1 MAVSFNFDN
10 SFNLKDRLKIKR
22 WIKQVVENAGFRLGS
37 VSYIF
42 CSDEKILEVNK
53 QYLNHD
59 FYTDIIT
66 FDYVEKDIINGDI
79 FISTDR
85 VRENA
90 KDFNVAFEEELH
102 RVIIHGI
109 LHLLGQQDHT
119 PKEENRCERKKTKPC
134 FCLSNVLQF
143 LHCVKVI
150 V

>member
-1 MAVSFNFDN
+1 MAISFNFDN
-10 SFNLKDRLKIKR
+10 SFNLKNRLKIKR
-22 WIKQVVENAGFRLGS
+22 WIKQVVENAGCKLGD

-66 FDYVEKDIINGDI
+66 FDYVEKNRINGDI

-85 VRENA
+85 VKENA
-90 KDFNVAFEEELH
+90 SQFNVDFEEELH

-109 LHLLGQQDHT
+109 LHLLGQEDHT
-119 PKEENRCERKKTKPC
+119 PKEEQQMRKKENEALK
-134 FCLSNVLQF
+134 LMRNY
-143 LHCVKVI
+143 
-150 V
+150 

>member
-66 FDYVEKDIINGDI
+66 FDYVEKDTINGDI

-85 VRENA
+85 VKENA
-90 KDFNVAFEEELH
+90 SQFNVPFEEELH

-109 LHLLGQQDHT
+109 LHLLGHQDHT
-119 PKEENRCERKKTKPC
+119 PKEEKQMRKKENEALLLFK
-134 FCLSNVLQF
+134 
-143 LHCVKVI
+143 
-150 V
+150 

>member
-1 MAVSFNFDN
+1 MAISFNFDN
-10 SFNLKDRLKIKR
+10 SFNLKNRLKIKR
-22 WIKQVVENAGFRLGS
+22 WIKQVVENAGCKLGD

-66 FDYVEKDIINGDI
+66 FDYVEKNRINGDI

-85 VRENA
+85 VKENA
-90 KDFNVAFEEELH
+90 SQFNVDFEEELH

-109 LHLLGQQDHT
+109 LHLLGQEDHT
-119 PKEENRCERKKTKPC
+119 PKEEQQMRKKENEALKLIRN
-134 FCLSNVLQF
+134 F
-143 LHCVKVI
+143 I
-150 V
+150 

>member
-1 MAVSFNFDN
+1 MAISFNFDN
-10 SFNLKDRLKIKR
+10 SFNLKNRLKIKR
-22 WIKQVVENAGFRLGS
+22 WIKQVVENAGCKLGD

-66 FDYVEKDIINGDI
+66 FDYVEKDRINGDI

-85 VRENA
+85 VKENA
-90 KDFNVAFEEELH
+90 SQFDVDFEEELH

-109 LHLLGQQDHT
+109 LHLLGQEDHT
-119 PKEENRCERKKTKPC
+119 PKEEQQMRKKENEALK
-134 FCLSNVLQF
+134 LMRNY
-143 LHCVKVI
+143 
-150 V
+150 

>member
-85 VRENA
+85 
-90 KDFNVAFEEELH
+90 KCS
-102 RVIIHGI
+102 RV
-109 LHLLGQQDHT
+109 
-119 PKEENRCERKKTKPC
+119 
-134 FCLSNVLQF
+134 
-143 LHCVKVI
+143 
-150 V
+150 

>member
-66 FDYVEKDIINGDI
+66 FDYVEKDTINGDI

-85 VRENA
+85 VKENA
-90 KDFNVAFEEELH
+90 SQFNVPFEEELH

-109 LHLLGQQDHT
+109 LHLLGQQDHS
-119 PKEENRCERKKTKPC
+119 PKEEKQMRKKENEALLLFK
-134 FCLSNVLQF
+134 
-143 LHCVKVI
+143 
-150 V
+150 

>member
-90 KDFNVAFEEELH
+90 QDFNVAFEEELH

-109 LHLLGQQDHT
+109 LHLLGQQDHS
-119 PKEENRCERKKTKPC
+119 PKEEKQMRKKENEALLLFK
-134 FCLSNVLQF
+134 
-143 LHCVKVI
+143 
-150 V
+150 

>member
-10 SFNLKDRLKIKR
+10 SFDLKDRLKIKR
-22 WIKQVVENAGFRLGS
+22 WIKQVVENAGFKLGS

-90 KDFNVAFEEELH
+90 QEFNVAFEEELH

-109 LHLLGQQDHT
+109 LHLLGQQDHS
-119 PKEENRCERKKTKPC
+119 PKEEKQMRKKENEALLLFK
-134 FCLSNVLQF
+134 
-143 LHCVKVI
+143 
-150 V
+150 

>member
-90 KDFNVAFEEELH
+90 QEFNVAFEEELH

-109 LHLLGQQDHT
+109 LHLLGQQDHST
-119 PKEENRCERKKTKPC
+119 KEEKQMRKKENEALLLFK
-134 FCLSNVLQF
+134 
-143 LHCVKVI
+143 
-150 V
+150 

>member
-90 KDFNVAFEEELH
+90 QEFNVAFEEELH

-109 LHLLGQQDHT
+109 LHLLGQQDHS
-119 PKEENRCERKKTKPC
+119 PKEKKQMRKKENEALLLFK
-134 FCLSNVLQF
+134 
-143 LHCVKVI
+143 
-150 V
+150 

>member
-22 WIKQVVENAGFRLGS
+22 WIKQVVENAGFKLGS

-109 LHLLGQQDHT
+109 LHLLGQQDHS
-119 PKEENRCERKKTKPC
+119 PKEEKQMRKKENEALLLFK
-134 FCLSNVLQF
+134 
-143 LHCVKVI
+143 
-150 V
+150 

>member
-22 WIKQVVENAGFRLGS
+22 WIKQVVENAGFKLGS

-90 KDFNVAFEEELH
+90 QEFNVAFEEELH

-109 LHLLGQQDHT
+109 LHLLGHQDHT
-119 PKEENRCERKKTKPC
+119 PKEEKQMRKKENEALLLFK
-134 FCLSNVLQF
+134 
-143 LHCVKVI
+143 
-150 V
+150 

>member
-90 KDFNVAFEEELH
+90 QEFNVAFEEELH

-119 PKEENRCERKKTKPC
+119 PKEEKQMRKKENEALLLFK
-134 FCLSNVLQF
+134 
-143 LHCVKVI
+143 
-150 V
+150 

>member
-90 KDFNVAFEEELH
+90 KNFNVAFEEELH

-119 PKEENRCERKKTKPC
+119 PKEEKQMRKKENEALLLFK
-134 FCLSNVLQF
+134 
-143 LHCVKVI
+143 
-150 V
+150 

>member
-109 LHLLGQQDHT
+109 LHLLGQQDHS
-119 PKEENRCERKKTKPC
+119 PKEEKQMRKKENEALLLFK
-134 FCLSNVLQF
+134 
-143 LHCVKVI
+143 
-150 V
+150 

>member
-1 MAVSFNFDN
+1 MLQNKAMAVSFNFDN

-22 WIKQVVENAGFRLGS
+22 WIKQVVENAGFKVGD

-79 FISTDR
+79 FVSTDR
-85 VRENA
+85 VKENA
-90 KDFNVAFEEELH
+90 KEFGVAFEEELH

-109 LHLLGQQDHT
+109 LHLLGQEDHT
-119 PKEENRCERKKTKPC
+119 PQQQKQMRKKENEA
-134 FCLSNVLQF
+134 LSLF
-143 LHCVKVI
+143 
-150 V
+150 

>member
-109 LHLLGQQDHT
+109 LHLLGQQDHS
-119 PKEENRCERKKTKPC
+119 PKEKKQMRKKENEALLLFK
-134 FCLSNVLQF
+134 
-143 LHCVKVI
+143 
-150 V
+150 

>member
-22 WIKQVVENAGFRLGS
+22 WIKQVVENAGFKLGS

-90 KDFNVAFEEELH
+90 KNFNVAFEEELH

-119 PKEENRCERKKTKPC
+119 PKEEKQMRKKENEALLLFK
-134 FCLSNVLQF
+134 
-143 LHCVKVI
+143 
-150 V
+150 

>member
-22 WIKQVVENAGFRLGS
+22 WIKQLVENAGFRLGS

-119 PKEENRCERKKTKPC
+119 PKEEKQMRKKENEALLLFK
-134 FCLSNVLQF
+134 
-143 LHCVKVI
+143 
-150 V
+150 

>member
-1 MAVSFNFDN
+1 MAISFNFDN
-10 SFNLKDRLKIKR
+10 SFNLKNRLKIKR
-22 WIKQVVENAGFRLGS
+22 WIKQVVENAGCKLGD

-66 FDYVEKDIINGDI
+66 FDYVEKDRINGDI

-85 VRENA
+85 VKENA
-90 KDFNVAFEEELH
+90 SQFDVDFEEELH

-109 LHLLGQQDHT
+109 LHLLGQEDHT
-119 PKEENRCERKKTKPC
+119 PKEEQQMRKKENEALKLMRN
-134 FCLSNVLQF
+134 F
-143 LHCVKVI
+143 
-150 V
+150 

>member
-79 FISTDR
+79 FIS
-85 VRENA
+85 
-90 KDFNVAFEEELH
+90 
-102 RVIIHGI
+102 
-109 LHLLGQQDHT
+109 
-119 PKEENRCERKKTKPC
+119 
-134 FCLSNVLQF
+134 
-143 LHCVKVI
+143 
-150 V
+150 

>member
-90 KDFNVAFEEELH
+90 KNFNVAFEEELH

-109 LHLLGQQDHT
+109 LHLLGQQDHS
-119 PKEENRCERKKTKPC
+119 PKEEKQMRKKENEALLLFK
-134 FCLSNVLQF
+134 
-143 LHCVKVI
+143 
-150 V
+150 

>member
-22 WIKQVVENAGFRLGS
+22 WIKQVVENAGFKLGS

-90 KDFNVAFEEELH
+90 QEFNVAFEEELH

-119 PKEENRCERKKTKPC
+119 PKEEKQMRKKENEALLLFK
-134 FCLSNVLQF
+134 
-143 LHCVKVI
+143 
-150 V
+150 

>member
-22 WIKQVVENAGFRLGS
+22 WIKQVVENAGFKLGS

-90 KDFNVAFEEELH
+90 QEFNVAFEEELH

-109 LHLLGQQDHT
+109 LHLLGQQDHS
-119 PKEENRCERKKTKPC
+119 PKEEKQMRKKENEALLLFK
-134 FCLSNVLQF
+134 
-143 LHCVKVI
+143 
-150 V
+150 

>member
-22 WIKQVVENAGFRLGS
+22 WIKQLVENAGFRLGS

-90 KDFNVAFEEELH
+90 QEFNVAFEEELH

-109 LHLLGQQDHT
+109 LHLLGQQDHS
-119 PKEENRCERKKTKPC
+119 PKEEKQMRKKENEALLLFK
-134 FCLSNVLQF
+134 
-143 LHCVKVI
+143 
-150 V
+150 